1 MASESWRQQL
11 ITNRGLQSGLR
22 SNLLAGAAGD
32 NTVPRD
38 GDLAEDG
45 EGVARDEGELRM
57 TELGVRHKLG
67 KPSVITGKILL
78 ECVLAP
84 ASSHQLKE
92 TRRVYQLQLGF
103 VSSIQQI
110 SPFSSGFGAVLVHN
124 TEYNVGVYW
133 NLTHPVL
140 KTEFQ

>member
-67 KPSVITGKILL
+67 KPSVI
-78 ECVLAP
+78 
-84 ASSHQLKE
+84 
-92 TRRVYQLQLGF
+92 
-103 VSSIQQI
+103 VSSAKDII
-110 SPFSSGFGAVLVHN
+110 
-124 TEYNVGVYW
+124 
-133 NLTHPVL
+133 
-140 KTEFQ
+140 